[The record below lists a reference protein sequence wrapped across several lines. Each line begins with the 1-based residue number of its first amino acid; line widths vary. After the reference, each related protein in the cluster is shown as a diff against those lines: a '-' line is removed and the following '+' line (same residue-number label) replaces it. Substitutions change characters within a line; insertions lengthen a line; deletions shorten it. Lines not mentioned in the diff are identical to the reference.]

1 MRHNFLQVC
10 KVARSEEFIT
20 SRSTARRSRILV
32 LILWGIAA
40 LSSLLLALKDLDYLY
55 QPWNMEC
62 EVDETASFKIV
73 VLITMFGVPL
83 LLLLLL
89 LTTLIILCCACC
101 PNRFDSRATLI
112 VELSILFILTT
123 APSVSIKLWGQYG
136 GSVPGWTRVL
146 DSTLYTVFVVVRP
159 VLYTTVC
166 NNFKEHLINTL
177 CCGRRRVAQG
187 SVDCAYSTIREDR

>member
-1 MRHNFLQVC
+1 M
-10 KVARSEEFIT
+10 ARSEEFIT

-40 LSSLLLALKDLDYLY
+40 LSSLLLALKDLDFLY

-62 EVDETASFKIV
+62 EVDETSSFKIV
-73 VLITMFGVPL
+73 VLVTMFGVPL

-123 APSVSIKLWGQYG
+123 APSVSIKLWGQHG
-136 GSVPGWTRVL
+136 GTVPGWTRVL